1 MSKGQFPTLLNK
13 KATMLGSLTRIDLL
27 VLGGCYL
34 ILSWM
39 KVSGL
44 YALGIN
50 AFVLFIMKFT
60 QKRLSTGFFTQI
72 RGEKK
77 LSWSYKLGGRYE

>member
-1 MSKGQFPTLLNK
+1 MSKGQYPTMLNK

-27 VLGGCYL
+27 VLGSCYL

-44 YALGIN
+44 YALGVN
-50 AFVLFIMKFT
+50 AIVLLVMKYI
-60 QKRLSTGFFTQI
+60 QKRLRSGF
-72 RGEKK
+72 
-77 LSWSYKLGGRYE
+77 LSHLSSKTKMSWGYKLGGKGE

>member
-1 MSKGQFPTLLNK
+1 MSKGQFPTMLNK
-13 KATMLGSLTRIDLL
+13 KATMLGTLTRIDLL

-50 AFVLFIMKFT
+50 ALVLLTMKFT
-60 QKRLSTGFFTQI
+60 QKRLSSGFFSHLGDET
-72 RGEKK
+72 KM
-77 LSWSYKLGGRYE
+77 SWAYKLGGRHE

>member
-50 AFVLFIMKFT
+50 AFVLLAMKYT
-60 QKRLSTGFFTQI
+60 QKRLSSGFFTHI
-72 RGEKK
+72 RDEKK
-77 LSWSYKLGGRYE
+77 LSWSYKLGGRHE